1 MSTIITRAGKGSA
14 LTHNEADANFTNL
27 NTDKLEST
35 SYTAADVLT
44 KIKTVDGS
52 GSGLDA
58 DTLRGTTPTA
68 AGLDLLDDADVATQR
83 TTLGLVIG
91 TNVQTYSANL
101 DEYAAV
107 NPTAAG
113 LALLDDANAAAQRT
127 TLGLGTAA
135 TTAAT
140 DYAVAAKGVTN
151 GDSHNHSGGDG
162 AQIAYSGLSG
172 LPTLGTMAAEAAS
185 TYAKKSADADID
197 MNNNDIVGVKTF
209 GLEGIYA
216 NGSKSASFTL
226 DLNNGQDQSV
236 TFTGSGALT
245 ITLTAPVAPAIY
257 RIEMTNAG
265 LRTITFAYTSGSP
278 VFRKQGGTAFAAFTT
293 SGVDMVYLRWN
304 GTDYFAMQSLDWKA

>member
-14 LTHNEADANFTNL
+14 LTHTEADANFTNL

-58 DTLRGTTPTA
+58 DTLRSTT
-68 AGLDLLDDADVATQR
+68 
-83 TTLGLVIG
+83 
-91 TNVQTYSANL
+91 
-101 DEYAAV
+101 
-107 NPTAAG
+107 PTAAG
-113 LALLDDANAAAQRT
+113 LALLDDADASAQRT

-135 TTAAT
+135 TTAAS
-140 DYAVAAKGVTN
+140 DYAVAANGVTN
-151 GDSHNHSGGDG
+151 GNSHDHAGGDG

-278 VFRKQGGTAFAAFTT
+278 VFRKQGGTAFAAFTA